1 MSKNVKDQKADKNII
16 AVEKALSRSEQFI
29 EKNQKLILIAVGVI
43 LLIVALFIGF
53 TRFYLPAR
61 EKSARAEM
69 FMAENYFEKDSLSLA
84 LKGDGLHLGFLD
96 IISDFKYTKSA
107 NLARYYAGITHLHL
121 GQYEDAIKHLVKFKK
136 RDQML
141 GAMAYG
147 AIGDAYVELENISKG
162 LEYYEKAYK
171 FKPNEFT
178 TPIFLFKA
186 GMLNEING
194 NLKKALELYQKIKD
208 DYENSNEG
216 RNIDRYIAR
225 VSARL

>member
-1 MSKNVKDQKADKNII
+1 MSKNEKDLKAGKSII
-16 AVEKALSRSEQFI
+16 AVEEALSRSEQFI
-29 EKNQKLILIAVGVI
+29 EKNQKPILIAVGIV

-53 TRFYLPAR
+53 TRFYVPGR

-69 FMAENYFEKDSLSLA
+69 FMAENYFEKDSLNLA
-84 LKGDGLHLGFLD
+84 LNGDGLHLGFLD
-96 IISDFKYTKSA
+96 IISDFKFTKSA
-107 NLARYYAGITHLHL
+107 NLARYYAGISHLQL
-121 GQYEDAIKHLVKFKK
+121 GEYEDAIKHLTKFKK

-147 AIGDAYVELENISKG
+147 AIGDAYVELEDFSKA
-162 LEYYEKAYK
+162 LEFYAKAYD

-186 GMLNEING
+186 GMVNELNG
-194 NLKKALELYQKIKD
+194 NLKEALALYQRIKD
-208 DYENSNEG
+208 GYENSNEG

-225 VSARL
+225 VSAQL